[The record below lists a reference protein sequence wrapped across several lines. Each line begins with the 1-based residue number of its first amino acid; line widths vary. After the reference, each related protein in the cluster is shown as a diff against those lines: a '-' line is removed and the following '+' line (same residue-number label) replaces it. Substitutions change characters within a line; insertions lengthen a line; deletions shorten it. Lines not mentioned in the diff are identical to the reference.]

1 MKSDPSV
8 VALIAVMALV
18 GGAGWWFQLRPE
30 LRVEPSR
37 LMTLPLELDGYTG
50 TPVALETT
58 VESILQADYNLQR
71 LYGGVAPRDLVWL
84 YIGYYGTQRGGQPEH
99 TPSECYPSAGW
110 AIESDRTV
118 TLDEERGLAANEYIV
133 ARESERRLVYFWYR
147 SHRSTGMLG
156 SLGMG
161 FDRLRGRLSTGR
173 ADGALVRVSTPV
185 SPGLEERSRE
195 RLSSF
200 ARRLDPLL
208 DEHWP
213 MEFPAG

>member
-37 LMTLPLELDGYTG
+37 LMTLPLELNGYTG
-50 TPVALETT
+50 TPIALESA

-71 LYGGVAPRDLVWL
+71 RYESPESRDPVWL
-84 YIGYYGTQRGGQPEH
+84 YIGYYGTRRGGQPEH
-99 TPSECYPSAGW
+99 TPAECYPSAGW
-110 AIESDRTV
+110 AIESHLTV
-118 TLDEERGLAANEYIV
+118 TIDAERHLQANEYFV
-133 ARESERRLVYFWYR
+133 SRETKRRLVYFWYR

-156 SLGMG
+156 SLSMG
-161 FDRLRGRLSTGR
+161 LDRLRGRLSNGR
-173 ADGALVRVSTPV
+173 ADGALVRVSTPAA
-185 SPGLEERSRE
+185 PGSDRRARE
-195 RLSSF
+195 RLAEF

-213 MEFPAG
+213 VEFPAG